1 VTAVLDF
8 LAQHQ
13 AALLW
18 GSGVL
23 LVAGLA
29 AEWLRQVLR
38 GSPPEHFDQEEEDRW
53 WNAIR

>member
-1 VTAVLDF
+1 VIDTVLRF
-8 LAQHQ
+8 LEEHQ

-29 AEWLRQVLR
+29 LDVLRQVLDDDDR
-38 GSPPEHFDQEEEDRW
+38 DPEKDR
-53 WNAIR
+53 R